1 MSKEQPIMSTAPALV
16 GDKIYLRP
24 ATAEDVA
31 NTYHWLLLSD
41 PWSCTCRPIPYRSA
55 AETAEAFRKR
65 ESTPYAQPFM
75 VIRKKDNVPVGKVSF
90 FDFNTQNRS
99 AELGLMV
106 DPDEREKGY
115 GLAALRLLC
124 RHLFM
129 TRGLNKVHAQTA
141 SFNKAAQAIMKKA
154 GFKLDGTLRHHY
166 FYEGEYHNG
175 LVYSLLAY
183 EFEG

>member
-1 MSKEQPIMSTAPALV
+1 MPKDKPILSTPPALV

-24 ATAEDVA
+24 ATAEDIA

-41 PWSCTCRPIPYRSA
+41 PWSRTCRPIATRSA
-55 AETAEAFRKR
+55 AQEAEAFRKR

-99 AELGLMV
+99 AELGLIV
-106 DPDEREKGY
+106 DPDEQEKGY
-115 GLAALRLLC
+115 GLAAIRLLS
-124 RHLFM
+124 RFLFK
-129 TRGLNKVHAQTA
+129 TRGLNKVHAQTG
-141 SFNKAAQAIMKKA
+141 SFNKAAQALLKKA

-166 FYEGEYHNG
+166 FYEGEYHDG

-183 EFEG
+183 ELEG